1 MISDRSLD
9 IHIHTYNH
17 MDMHRTTILLPEELR
32 ASAEAVAR
40 RQGISLG
47 ELIRRQLKVVAKSK
61 KKKKRSDDPLFR
73 YYAKIQPPSADDTDD
88 GALNHDKYLAEAMES
103 EIRRWK

>member
-1 MISDRSLD
+1 
-9 IHIHTYNH
+9 

-47 ELIRRQLKVVAKSK
+47 ELIRRQLKVVAKSS
-61 KKKKRSDDPLFR
+61 KKKKRSDDPIFR
-73 YYAKIQPPSADDTDD
+73 YHARKLPAPDKGAVED
-88 GALNHDKYLAEAMES
+88 GVANHDKYIAEALEA
-103 EIRRWK
+103 EVRRWK